1 MNGFGDKVGFIWSV
15 ADLLRGPYKP
25 AQYGRV
31 ILPLI
36 VLRRLDCVLEPTKA
50 AVLAKHAGL
59 QGGQLAN
66 IEPVL
71 NHTAKQA
78 FHNASRLDFPKLT
91 DDPANIAANLQHYI
105 ASFSSRAREIIE
117 YFGFEAE
124 IEKLD
129 KADRLFLVVKKF
141 AEIDLHPDA
150 VGNVEMGYIF
160 EELVRKFGEAANE
173 TAGDHLTPREIIRLM
188 VNLLFE
194 PDGDALT
201 KPGIVRTLY
210 DPTCGTGGMLSVAE
224 DHLRALNPQARLEC
238 YGQEYNPE
246 SYAICG
252 SDLMMKGQNLENV
265 KFGDSFTADGLAGM
279 RFDYFLANPPF
290 GVEWKPEE
298 RFVRDEADSL
308 GFDGRFGA
316 GLPRINDGSFLF
328 LQHMISK
335 MKPEGSR
342 LAMVSNGS
350 PLFTGDAGSGES
362 NIRRWIIENDWL
374 EAIVALPDQL
384 FYNTGI
390 STYFWIVT
398 NRKRAERRGKV
409 QLIDATG
416 FSKKMRKSLGNKRNE
431 LGDEHIDE
439 ITRIYG
445 AFAAGEHC
453 KIFANEDFG
462 YRKITVERP
471 LRLNFAVNEERLERL
486 QAEKA
491 WAKVKEP
498 DREAVL
504 TMLRGIAGASASAV
518 AGADA
523 GADVGAT
530 SGADTGA
537 GADVGIGDGASAGV
551 GADDDVHSGA
561 GARAMWTAW
570 PAFEA
575 ALKSAARAA
584 GLKLDA
590 PLKKAVMSALSE
602 RDETA
607 SVCLDAKGHA
617 EPDAE
622 LRDTEN
628 VPLGEDVGEYLAR
641 EVLPYVPDAWVS
653 EAVRDAQDGGL
664 GKVGYE
670 INFNRYFYKY
680 VPPRPLAEI
689 EADIRALETDIVRM
703 LGEITGS
710 GAEGT
715 L

>member
-1 MNGFGDKVGFIWSV
+1 VNGFGDKVSFIWSV

-31 ILPLI
+31 ILPLT

-50 AVLAKHAGL
+50 AVLAKHESL
-59 QGGQLAN
+59 KGGQLAN

-78 FHNASRLDFPKLT
+78 FHNTSKLDFPKLT
-91 DDPANIAANLQHYI
+91 DDPANIAPNLQHYT
-105 ASFSSRAREIIE
+105 ASFSIRAREIIE
-117 YFGFEAE
+117 YFGLEAE

-129 KADRLFLVVKKF
+129 KADRLYLVVKKF
-141 AEIDLHPDA
+141 VEIDLHPDA
-150 VGNVEMGYIF
+150 VSNVEMGYVF
-160 EELVRKFGEAANE
+160 EELVRKFSEAANE
-173 TAGDHLTPREIIRLM
+173 TAGDHFTPREVIRLM

-194 PDGDALT
+194 PDGEALT
-201 KPGIVRTLY
+201 KLGIVRTLC
-210 DPTCGTGGMLSVAE
+210 DPACGTGGMLSVAE
-224 DHLRALNPQARLEC
+224 DYLRELNPQARLEC

-265 KFGDSFTADGLAGM
+265 KFGDSFTADGRAGQ
-279 RFDYFLANPPF
+279 RFDYLLANPPF
-290 GVEWKPEE
+290 GVEWKPQE
-298 RFVRDEADSL
+298 RFIRDEADSL

-342 LAMVSNGS
+342 LAIVFNGS

-374 EAIVALPDQL
+374 EAVVALPDQL

-398 NRKRAERRGKV
+398 NRKRPQRQGKV
-409 QLIDATG
+409 QLINATG
-416 FSKKMRKSLGNKRNE
+416 FSQKMRKSLGNKRNE
-431 LGDEHIDE
+431 LNGEHIEE

-445 AFAAGEHC
+445 EFAESEHC

-471 LRLNFAVNEERLERL
+471 LKLNFQVSEERLELL

-491 WAKVKEP
+491 WQKVTEP
-498 DREAVL
+498 DAVL
-504 TMLRGIAGASASAV
+504 AMLRGMPGE
-518 AGADA
+518 
-523 GADVGAT
+523 T
-530 SGADTGA
+530 
-537 GADVGIGDGASAGV
+537 
-551 GADDDVHSGA
+551 
-561 GARAMWTAW
+561 WTER

-575 ALKSAARAA
+575 ALRSAARAA

-590 PLKKAVMSALSE
+590 PLKKAVLGALSE

-607 SVCLDAKGHA
+607 SACLDAKGRA
-617 EPDAE
+617 EPDPE

-628 VPLGEDVGEYLAR
+628 VALGEDVSEYMTR
-641 EVLPYVPDAWVS
+641 EVLPFVPNAWVD
-653 EAVRDAQDGGL
+653 EAKT
-664 GKVGYE
+664 KVGYE

-689 EADIRALETDIVRM
+689 
-703 LGEITGS
+703 
-710 GAEGT
+710 
-715 L
+715 